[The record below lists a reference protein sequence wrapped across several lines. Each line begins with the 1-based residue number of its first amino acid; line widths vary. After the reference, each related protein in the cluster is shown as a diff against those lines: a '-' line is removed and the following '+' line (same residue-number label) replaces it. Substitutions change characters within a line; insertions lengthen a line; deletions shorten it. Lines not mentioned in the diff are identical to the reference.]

1 MMTTQM
7 WIGGVAMMGPGG
19 GGAQNAQQSPVF
31 LIGWLGLMLFVFYF
45 LMIRPQQRRDKER
58 RAMIDSVKSGDRVVF
73 AGGFIGMVTN
83 VKDRTLVIRIA
94 DNVKVEVTRSSV
106 AQVLAK
112 DETPDAEARA

>member
-1 MMTTQM
+1 MTMQLWM
-7 WIGGVAMMGPGG
+7 GGVAMMGPGG
-19 GGAQNAQQSPVF
+19 GGTQSSPQSSLF
-31 LIGWLGLMLFVFYF
+31 MFGWLGLMLFVFYF

-58 RAMIDSVKSGDRVVF
+58 RAMIESVKSGDRVVF

-94 DNVKVEVTRSSV
+94 DNVKVEVTRTSV

>member
-1 MMTTQM
+1 MTMQLWM
-7 WIGGVAMMGPGG
+7 GGVASMGLGG
-19 GGAQNAQQSPVF
+19 GTQNSPQSSLF
-31 LIGWLGLMLFVFYF
+31 MFGWLGLMLFVFYF

-58 RAMIDSVKSGDRVVF
+58 RAMIESVKSGDRVVF